1 MKRKRRI
8 YKLKPRGIK
17 RGRGRPPYIK
27 KIYIYIYYICIIYI
41 YIFFGCGKKQKG
53 RGVFGRLLKTFAAPI
68 LDLLLI

>member
-27 KIYIYIYYICIIYI
+27 NIYIYIYYIYNIYI
-41 YIFFGCGKKQKG
+41 YFGG
-53 RGVFGRLLKTFAAPI
+53 RGVFGRLLKTFAALI

>member
-27 KIYIYIYYICIIYI
+27 YIYIYILYIYNIYI
-41 YIFFGCGKKQKG
+41 YFLDVAKNKKAE
-53 RGVFGRLLKTFAAPI
+53 VFLG
-68 LDLLLI
+68 DY

>member
-1 MKRKRRI
+1 MKRKRRT

-27 KIYIYIYYICIIYI
+27 NIYIYILYIYNIYI
-41 YIFFGCGKKQKG
+41 YFGCGKKQKG